1 MENLEGSII
10 TNLKVEVAIL
20 KQEVSFINKLF
31 DKMDALIAKIDS
43 QHNILVDKTTK
54 IESNLLYTKEELSDL
69 YITLEKTEKVISDRI
84 NSIEELLS
92 KEIDTI
98 QTKVDQKFKSQDAS
112 IFSLIELKSIGVGG
126 VLVIGWV
133 LSHLEIVKSFFK

>member
-1 MENLEGSII
+1 MENSENSII
-10 TNLKVEVAIL
+10 TDLKVEVAIL

-31 DKMDALIAKIDS
+31 DKMDTLISKIDS

-54 IESNLLYTKEELSDL
+54 IESNISFTKEELSDL
-69 YITLEKTEKVISDRI
+69 YSSLEKTERGITERI
-84 NSIEELLS
+84 NSIERLLS
-92 KEIDTI
+92 KEIETI

>member
-1 MENLEGSII
+1 MENSEGSII

-31 DKMDALIAKIDS
+31 DKMDALIAKIDY

-54 IESNLLYTKEELSDL
+54 IESNLSYTKEELSDL
-69 YITLEKTEKVISDRI
+69 YITLEKAEKVISDRI
-84 NSIEELLS
+84 SSIEELLS

>member
-1 MENLEGSII
+1 MENSENSII

-31 DKMDALIAKIDS
+31 DKMDALIAKIDY

-54 IESNLLYTKEELSDL
+54 IESNLSYTKEELSDL
-69 YITLEKTEKVISDRI
+69 YITLEKAEKVISDRI
-84 NSIEELLS
+84 SSIEELLS

>member
-1 MENLEGSII
+1 MENSII

-31 DKMDALIAKIDS
+31 DKMDALISKIDS
-43 QHNILVDKTTK
+43 QHVVLVDKTTK
-54 IESNLLYTKEELSDL
+54 IESNLSYTKEELSDL
-69 YITLEKTEKVISDRI
+69 YLTLEKTEKIISERI
-84 NSIEELLS
+84 NSIEILLS

-112 IFSLIELKSIGVGG
+112 IFSLLEIKSLAVGG
-126 VLVIGWV
+126 VIVIGWA
-133 LSHLEIVKSFFK
+133 LTHLEIVKSFFK